1 MVEDPSAT
9 EALPI
14 RPRGLRDAIARAMLN
29 EDRDFTETRW
39 SDALSSGGHLPR
51 WGGARFGSR
60 IVDSRTATV
69 HATPARAFAPVQR
82 IGGQTGWYY
91 GNWLWRL
98 RGLLD
103 LLVGGVG
110 LRRGRRDAVDLRVG
124 DALDFWRVE
133 AYLPNRLLQLQAEMK
148 LPGRAWLEFEV
159 SGEGETSEIRQTA
172 IFDPLGLLG
181 LAYWYAL
188 YPVHQFVFSGML
200 KAIARAARGESHMA
214 SLQVGD
220 RAPDF
225 TLPTQTGA
233 QVSLAGF
240 QGQKAVVLFFYP
252 KDGTAV
258 CTREA
263 CSFRDA
269 YEDFLQA
276 GAVVIGVSSDSRE
289 SHQAFAGAQR
299 LPFLLLAD
307 ADGALRKAFGVPKIL
322 GLLPGRVTYVIDK
335 EGVVRHIFSAQFS
348 ADRHVSEALAV
359 VRQLAAS

>member
-1 MVEDPSAT
+1 MD
-9 EALPI
+9 LPV
-14 RPRGLRDAIARAMLN
+14 D
-29 EDRDFTETRW
+29 
-39 SDALSSGGHLPR
+39 HLL
-51 WGGARFGSR
+51 
-60 IVDSRTATV
+60 D
-69 HATPARAFAPVQR
+69 ATPLALFRATKIIFQS
-82 IGGQTGWYY
+82 
-91 GNWLWRL
+91 L
-98 RGLLD
+98 
-103 LLVGGVG
+103 LLVIAGATQKE
-110 LRRGRRDAVDLRVG
+110 LARQFKYLK
-124 DALDFWRVE
+124 VE
-133 AYLPNRLLQLQAEMK
+133 A
-148 LPGRAWLEFEV
+148 
-159 SGEGETSEIRQTA
+159 EIFQTA
-172 IFDPLGLLG
+172 IVAPVGLLG

-188 YPVHQFVFSGML
+188 HPMHQALFSSML
-200 KAIARAARGESHMA
+200 KAIARAACGGSNMA
-214 SLQVGD
+214 SIQVGD

-225 TLPTQTGA
+225 TLSAQTGA

-263 CSFRDA
+263 CGFRDA

-276 GAVVIGVSSDSRE
+276 GAVVVGVSSDSRE

-307 ADGALRKAFGVPKIL
+307 ADGALRKAFGVPKTL
-322 GLLPGRVTYVIDK
+322 GFLPGRVTYVIDK